1 MNADLRRRDP
11 AIIRASNRHDPK
23 PMPDPRPT
31 LAEALALFRARRYA
45 ECARALQP
53 LCAAGEPAGALSLA
67 ATALSLAGEA
77 QAATR
82 CFERYLALQPGDAPA
97 WNNFGNHL
105 RTREP
110 VRAIDCYGK
119 AIALKPDFADARFN
133 LALLHNERR
142 EHRLA
147 LAALAPGAHAP
158 STPRENALAASLHL
172 RLHEWAAATPHLQA
186 QLAHDPADARTR
198 LNLAVAQRMQGDPG
212 AALRTL
218 AAAGDTAT
226 EALRF
231 EQASILLE
239 TGRIDESR
247 ALLED
252 ILAQNPAHLAAHE
265 ALDKIHFETGEPERV
280 GQSLARAFARSGD
293 PALATALA
301 LQHERIGARGQALEI
316 VEGLP
321 AAQRSA
327 EARRLHARLLV
338 ASGRTEEGGREF
350 AAFLAQHPGERGAS
364 IDYARFLM
372 RAGRARE
379 AAQLLERVLAQ
390 HSDDQLL
397 LANLGT
403 AWKLCGD
410 ARHDALFD
418 VARLVR
424 AYSLFDFGLDASF
437 FAELAALLRGMH
449 LTTHHPL
456 DQSLRGGTQT
466 VGNLLVRHDAPIARL
481 RGAIESVLADYL
493 AQLAP
498 DAEHP
503 FLRRRPGHWRFAGS
517 WSVLLRSEG
526 FHVPHT
532 HGQGWLSSAL
542 YVALPDGLQGREGWL
557 EFGRSDLQLPPALD
571 APALALA
578 PQVGRLVLFPSYLW
592 HGTVAFGAPGERL
605 TVAFDVSPAG

>member
-1 MNADLRRRDP
+1 MA
-11 AIIRASNRHDPK
+11 
-23 PMPDPRPT
+23 DPRRI
-31 LAEALALFRARRYA
+31 LAEALELFRGKRYA
-45 ECARALQP
+45 ECARKLEP

-67 ATALSLAGEA
+67 AMALSLSGEA
-77 QAATR
+77 EAATV
-82 CFERYLALQPGDAPA
+82 CFERYLAREPGDAAA
-97 WNNFGNHL
+97 WNNCGNHL

-110 VRAIDCYGK
+110 ARAIGCYGK

-133 LALLHNERR
+133 LALLYNERR
-142 EHRLA
+142 EHRAA
-147 LAALAPGAHAP
+147 LTVLAPGAHAP
-158 STPRENALAASLHL
+158 CTPREHALAASLHL
-172 RLHEWAAATPHLQA
+172 RLHEWEAAGPHLEA

-198 LNLAVAQRMQGDPG
+198 LNLAVAQRMRGEAE

-218 AAAGDTAT
+218 AAAGDAAP

-239 TGRIDESR
+239 TGRIEAAR
-247 ALLED
+247 ALVEG
-252 ILAQNPAHLAAHE
+252 IVAQNPAHLAAHE
-265 ALDKIHFETGEPERV
+265 ALDKIHFETGARERV
-280 GQSLARAFARSGD
+280 GQSLAQALARSGD

-301 LQHERIGARGQALEI
+301 LQYERIGARVQALEV
-316 VEGLP
+316 VERLP
-321 AAQRSA
+321 AAQRST

-338 ASGRTEEGGREF
+338 AAGRAEEAGREF
-350 AAFLAQHPGERGAS
+350 AACLAQHPGERGAS
-364 IDYARFLM
+364 LDYARFLM
-372 RAGRARE
+372 LANRASE
-379 AAQLLERVLAQ
+379 AAQLLEHALAQ
-390 HSDDQLL
+390 HPGDQLL

-410 ARHDALFD
+410 ARHDVLFD

-424 AYSLFDFGLDASF
+424 AYSLFDFGLDAAF
-437 FAELAALLRGMH
+437 FAELAALLRGLH
-449 LTTHHPL
+449 HATHHPL

-466 VGNLLVRHDAPIARL
+466 VGNLLVRREAPVVRL
-481 RGAIESVLADYL
+481 RGAIEAVLAQYV
-493 AQLAP
+493 AQLP
-498 DAEHP
+498 SDAVHP
-503 FLRRRPGHWRFAGS
+503 FLRRRPARWRFAGS

>member
-1 MNADLRRRDP
+1 
-11 AIIRASNRHDPK
+11 
-23 PMPDPRPT
+23 MPDARRT
-31 LAEALALFRARRYA
+31 LTEALELFRGKHYA
-45 ECARALQP
+45 ECARALEP

-67 ATALSLAGEA
+67 AMALSLAGEA
-77 QAATR
+77 DAATR
-82 CFERYLALQPGDAPA
+82 CFERYLARQRADAAA

-105 RTREP
+105 RSREP
-110 VRAIDCYGK
+110 ERAIDCYRK
-119 AIALKPDFADARFN
+119 AIALQPGFKEARFN

-142 EHRLA
+142 AHRAA
-147 LAALAPGAHAP
+147 LAALAPGAHGAC
-158 STPRENALAASLHL
+158 TPHEHALAASLHL
-172 RLHEWAAATPHLQA
+172 RLHEWEAATPHLETL
-186 QLAHDPADARTR
+186 LAHDPTDTRSR
-198 LNLAVAQRMQGDPG
+198 LNLAVAQRMGG
-212 AALRTL
+212 AANAALRTL
-218 AAAGDTAT
+218 AAAGDAAP

-239 TGRIDESR
+239 TGRIDAARTLFE
-247 ALLED
+247 E
-252 ILAQNPAHLAAHE
+252 ILAQNPANIAAHE

-280 GQSLARAFARSGD
+280 GQSLAQAFARSSD

-301 LQHERIGARGQALEI
+301 LQCERIGARERALEI
-316 VEGLP
+316 IERLP
-321 AAQRSA
+321 PAQRST
-327 EARRLHARLLV
+327 EARRLYARLLV
-338 ASGRTEEGGREF
+338 AAGRTVEGGREF
-350 AAFLAQHPGERGAS
+350 AACLAQRPGERGAS
-364 IDYARFLM
+364 LDYARFLM
-372 RAGRARE
+372 LANRAPE

-390 HSDDQLL
+390 HPDDQLL

-410 ARHDALFD
+410 ARHEALFD
-418 VARLVR
+418 PARLVR
-424 AYSLFDFGLDASF
+424 AYSLFDFGLDATF
-437 FAELAALLRGMH
+437 FAELGALLRGMH
-449 LTTHHPL
+449 LATRHPL

-466 VGNLLVRHDAPIARL
+466 VGNLLVRREAPIVRL
-481 RGAIESVLADYL
+481 CGTIEAVLADYL

-498 DAEHP
+498 DARHP
-503 FLRRRPGHWRFAGS
+503 FLRRRPERWRFAGS

-542 YVALPDGLQGREGWL
+542 YVALPPGMHGREGWL

-571 APALALA
+571 PPGLALE